1 LFVVLVYSRENQ
13 RERMGGEENDME
25 IEGGMGMGR
34 ETSGASS
41 SLSSSSL
48 REPILLSKRTTN
60 TSQLAIFG
68 ANVCP
73 IESLDY
79 EYDQSLPQLLKISS
93 SLSNS
98 LYY

>member
-1 LFVVLVYSRENQ
+1 
-13 RERMGGEENDME
+13 MGGEENDME

-34 ETSGASS
+34 GRSGASS
-41 SLSSSSL
+41 SSSSSSL
-48 REPILLSKRTTN
+48 REPLLLSKRINN
-60 TSQLAIFG
+60 TSQLAIVG

-79 EYDQSLPQLLKISS
+79 EYDHSLPQLLKTSS
-93 SLSNS
+93 SLSAS